1 MRSAPAP
8 KRAFLRVALGPDAAR
23 RVVLSPGDVVRVGR
37 SEDADFSLAR
47 DRRLANI
54 HFEIDWDG
62 TLCHVRSR
70 DEGCPTYVAG
80 VSIRKAYA
88 PNGSSLR
95 AGDTFFTVHFEDH
108 TPSKSPRPAHP
119 SSGAAL
125 AALRAETHL
134 WAVLDAARDDRIL
147 QLVKESADEARHL
160 YEGPPGD
167 AMADVAPYL
176 VRFRPDSGLL
186 ERLVHEGWGRAWG
199 IYFAWDA
206 STKDVR
212 RHLRRFLQVLDEEE
226 RERLYFRFY
235 DPRVLEMFV
244 PTCSVRQLATLFG
257 DIERF
262 HFEGRHGEVRT
273 LERNG
278 YMPGASDTTG
288 QPDGR
293 LDAQPDDGEH

>member
-1 MRSAPAP
+1 MPSAPVP
-8 KRAFLRVALGPDAAR
+8 KRAFLQVALGPEAAR

-37 SEDADFSLAR
+37 GDDVDLTLAR
-47 DRRLANI
+47 DRRVADI

-62 TLCHVRSR
+62 TLCQVRSR
-70 DEGCPTYVAG
+70 DDRHPTYVSG

-88 PNGSSLR
+88 ANGSSLR
-95 AGDTFFTVHFEDH
+95 AGDTFFTIHFENH
-108 TPSKSPRPAHP
+108 TPPRDPPRAHP
-119 SSGAAL
+119 DRGAAL
-125 AALRAETHL
+125 AALRAEPHL

-147 QLVKESADEARHL
+147 QLLKESADEARHL

-186 ERLVHEGWGRAWG
+186 DRLVEEGWGRAWG

-206 STKDVR
+206 TTKDVR
-212 RHLRRFLQVLDEEE
+212 RHLRRFLQVEDEAK

-235 DPRVLEMFV
+235 DPRVLGMFV

-262 HFEGRHGEVRT
+262 HFEGRNGEVR
-273 LERNG
+273 
-278 YMPGASDTTG
+278 
-288 QPDGR
+288 R
-293 LDAQPDDGEH
+293 LDRPDVASAARDVAGGA